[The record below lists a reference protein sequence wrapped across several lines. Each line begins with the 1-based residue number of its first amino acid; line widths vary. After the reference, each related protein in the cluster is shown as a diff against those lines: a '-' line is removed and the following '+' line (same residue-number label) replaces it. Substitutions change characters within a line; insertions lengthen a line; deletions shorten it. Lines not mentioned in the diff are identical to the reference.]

1 MRDWLTILLRLRS
14 PMICCLPDEG
24 FKKPVESQFKF
35 YSLRI
40 RVANDVSPSL
50 SLVVQE
56 PCVQMSQ
63 GRRRRMHQL
72 KQVSSPTR
80 LGEGDLAD
88 SVYGFNANPFQ
99 KQPSGARFSPVSST
113 HKINHHTLPSGF
125 LSPSPFLSISMAT
138 IQSKSIPILT
148 PGPFGPIS

>member
-1 MRDWLTILLRLRS
+1 MQVKRPRDLSFADWRS
-14 PMICCLPDEG
+14 RKASGVTQSDSKG
-24 FKKPVESQFKF
+24 
-35 YSLRI
+35 LRI
-40 RVANDVSPSL
+40 REGNEVSPHL
-50 SLVVQE
+50 SPKALE
-56 PCVQMSQ
+56 PRAPMSQ

-80 LGEGDLAD
+80 LGEGDLVD
-88 SVYGFNANPFQ
+88 SAYGFNANPFQ
-99 KQPSGARFSPVSST
+99 RQPSGACFSPVSST

-138 IQSKSIPILT
+138 IQSQSIPVLT